1 MILLATLLFILLSPG
16 ILLTIPPVGS
26 KIFRSGKTS
35 FIAVLVHA
43 VLFALILYCRN
54 KLPILN
60 QIEGFNTCKNHWDC
74 NSSNCVNGQCKA
86 AIGCRD
92 NRDCSAMGGE
102 CQNRKCK
109 VYPPQVNTARAA
121 ASVRCPAR
129 SENRNGTCICT
140 SSNKPAITDIQNNL
154 FCP

>member
-60 QIEGFNTCKNHWDC
+60 QIEGFNTCQNHWDC
-74 NSSNCVNGQCKA
+74 NSSNCVNGKCKQ

-92 NRDCSAMGGE
+92 NRDCSANGGQ
-102 CQNRKCK
+102 CRNSKCI
-109 VYPPQVNTARAA
+109 VNPPPPPGFRAP
-121 ASVRCPAR
+121 VVCPPRA
-129 SENRNGTCICT
+129 ENRNGTCICT
-140 SSNKPAITDIQNNL
+140 SSNKPPITDIQNKL